1 MNRRV
6 RLNATGILMTC
17 LCFSQSSLLAEDDAP
32 RLKPVP
38 DFLTLPDSVKLGK
51 CSAVAIGKD
60 GELFLFHRG
69 KQPIICCDAQ
79 GKFIR
84 SWGDD
89 LIGMAHGMR
98 VDPDGNVWATDIGH
112 HMVFKFTSS
121 GKLLLALGQV
131 DKPGDGID
139 QFNKPTDVAFG
150 PKGEVFVADGYGN
163 NRVMKFNK
171 SGRFLAQWGTE
182 GTGPGEFDLPH
193 AIVVDSKNRVI
204 VGDRENDRIQ
214 VFDLAGRHLATW
226 PGFAPY
232 GIALDKKQRL
242 FVADGRAQQIVQLDE
257 AGEVTARFGKKGA
270 KPGEFNLPHMLAV
283 DADGNLIV
291 AEVGGERFQ
300 KLRLPDAR

>member
-1 MNRRV
+1 MRR
-6 RLNATGILMTC
+6 RFKWILSVS
-17 LCFSQSSLLAEDDAP
+17 LCVSPSLLLPERAVCDE
-32 RLKPVP
+32 P
-38 DFLTLPDSVKLGK
+38 DFQPVSDFLQLPDSVKLGK

-69 KQPIICCDAQ
+69 KQPIICCDSD

-89 LIGMAHGMR
+89 LIGTAHGLR

-112 HMVFKFTSS
+112 HMVFKFTPA

-131 DKPGDGID
+131 DKPGDARD

-150 PKGEVFVADGYGN
+150 PKGEVFVSDGYGN
-163 NRVMKFNK
+163 NRVVKFDR
-171 SGRFLAQWGTE
+171 SGRFLAQWGTA
-182 GTGPGEFDLPH
+182 GKGPSEFDLPH
-193 AIVVDSKNRVI
+193 SIVVDAKNRVI

-232 GIALDKKQRL
+232 GIDLDKKQRV
-242 FVADGRAQQIVQLDE
+242 FVADGRAQQIVRLD
-257 AGEVTARFGKKGA
+257 ATGKVAARFGKKGS

-283 DADGNLIV
+283 DADGNLYV